1 MNNEIYNA
9 FSEWLD
15 NILENDMPDNTKAY
29 NFNIYDELDEDG
41 NDAETYGIQLI
52 ASDEF
57 SEDDDDWACSEIYS
71 SQEDIFYIDHSDED
85 NIDSDSGLEFIC
97 SLIREY
103 LNNGKYSDKLSK
115 AQAVG
120 AGFVDGDIKI
130 IFSKNK

>member
-52 ASDEF
+52 VSDEF

-120 AGFVDGDIKI
+120 AGFVDGNIKI